1 MGVVV
6 DLLSA
11 ENKSRYSSQ
20 VMSANIHR
28 GILARF
34 RIEVAVGV
42 IFGGNGGD
50 ESREPRG
57 KKRRSMSIEQ
67 GNK

>member
-1 MGVVV
+1 M

-28 GILARF
+28 GTLARF

-50 ESREPRG
+50 KSREATG
-57 KKRRSMSIEQ
+57 KKRRSMSIER
-67 GNK
+67 GNE